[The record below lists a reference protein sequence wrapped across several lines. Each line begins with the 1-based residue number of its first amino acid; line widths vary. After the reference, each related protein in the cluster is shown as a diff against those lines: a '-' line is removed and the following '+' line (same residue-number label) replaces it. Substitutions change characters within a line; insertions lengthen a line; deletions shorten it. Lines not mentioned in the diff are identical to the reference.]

1 MTIKELRTKSDAEL
15 LKDLSTLR
23 EKQRELRF
31 KIHSQE
37 LKNTSE
43 VKVARKEAAQILTI
57 LSQRSL
63 EDAE

>member
-15 LKDLSTLR
+15 LKDLAGLR

-43 VKVARKEAAQILTI
+43 VKAARKEAAQILTL
-57 LSQRSL
+57 LSQRSQ
-63 EDAE
+63 EDAK

>member
-15 LKDLSTLR
+15 LKDLAVLR

>member
-57 LSQRSL
+57 LNQRSL
-63 EDAE
+63 EAAE

>member
-1 MTIKELRTKSDAEL
+1 MTIKELRTKSDVEL
-15 LKDLSTLR
+15 LKDLSVLR

-43 VKVARKEAAQILTI
+43 VKVTRKEAAQILTI

-63 EDAE
+63 EAAE